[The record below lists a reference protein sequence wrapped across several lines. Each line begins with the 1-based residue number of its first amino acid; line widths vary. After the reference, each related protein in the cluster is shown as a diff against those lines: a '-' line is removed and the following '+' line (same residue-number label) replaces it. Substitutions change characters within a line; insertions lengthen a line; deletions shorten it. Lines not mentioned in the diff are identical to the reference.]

1 MVISKQENGILINYM
16 ALLGVNMKMAVV
28 IGGRKRI
35 IKMKDMEQESG
46 LMDRNTRGNGC
57 RIRVTVME

>member
-1 MVISKQENGILINYM
+1 M
-16 ALLGVNMKMAVV
+16 ALLGVNIKMAAV

-46 LMDRNTRGNGC
+46 LMDRDIRGNGC